1 MSMCRLLETVN
12 DVQCR
17 LGVEGVGF
25 VGRSLSLDDPVI
37 PFLLSVVLW
46 GCRVPAQ
53 VQLPRG
59 LPGTSR
65 TLGAASGGR
74 FSIM

>member
-1 MSMCRLLETVN
+1 MN
-12 DVQCR
+12 DLQCR

-25 VGRSLSLDDPVI
+25 VGRSLSLDGLDDPVI

-65 TLGAASGGR
+65 TLGAASGVR